1 MSAPTA
7 WQLLY
12 CWRVDMR
19 KLTNKK
25 NTHTADQLSN
35 LHRGFSKNS
44 DRWHRLRP
52 ALAYFHSKQDNGCQI
67 SYKTN
72 DFSQSRKVNLHRVL
86 LSTSSWATGFS
97 GSPYD
102 NVHMFK

>member
-44 DRWHRLRP
+44 DR
-52 ALAYFHSKQDNGCQI
+52 
-67 SYKTN
+67 
-72 DFSQSRKVNLHRVL
+72 
-86 LSTSSWATGFS
+86 
-97 GSPYD
+97 
-102 NVHMFK
+102 